1 MLGLEAPRIA
11 EHRGGRRKRRR
22 ERGSEVHRAPK
33 MGGSETLGAAGREGG
48 EPVFGGLR
56 EADEKV
62 NEQKTL
68 L

>member
-33 MGGSETLGAAGREGG
+33 MGG